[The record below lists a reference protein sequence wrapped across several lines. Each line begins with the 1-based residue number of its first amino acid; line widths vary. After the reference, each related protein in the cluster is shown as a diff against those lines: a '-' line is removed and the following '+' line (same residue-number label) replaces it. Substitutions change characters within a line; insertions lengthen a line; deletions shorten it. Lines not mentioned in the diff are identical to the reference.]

1 MVDYNLKRIQEYIK
15 EDLKR
20 LENSNLKQANKEK
33 YEYFKNKYYAL
44 NKKVLECQT
53 SLNAKNIITLN
64 PQTAYSFLN
73 EYARLSV
80 EYEIYMDFYGGSKII
95 NEYQIN
101 SICNNL
107 NKILNKLTKENYQE
121 IELELANTLKLYE
134 NIIASSLNSFRVSN
148 LITKIKYQITK
159 YRLDIENT
167 YKSENKTDYL
177 PLVIED
183 IENIINNPNTSSY
196 IKEELEKYY
205 IDTTLLLNNFYYV
218 LKLIINSS
226 RNLSLSQLKAILN
239 DLIYNEQD
247 LIKVSPNIFEKDISK
262 LDYLKAKYTEK
273 YAIEAI
279 FNKDNSEEY
288 VAEYIALILT
298 SNEFSYADIVASFVK
313 HNFKNYMYLAKLYL
327 SSSKPNLSTILTL
340 TELLK
345 NAGLDFSYELACAI
359 ISYKE
364 NIPLKD
370 LIEYIITTDNIYLL
384 NWLIS
389 NNLVDYYSQDFYLF
403 IKNNHPEKMTA
414 IKNPTFKLTI
424 ILSNYLKEPKS
435 ETFQELTKELSKLP
449 LKTQINW
456 IINNKLESQFL
467 DIITLYIKCD
477 ESLTLD
483 FILKLNLSLE
493 SKKTLLDIY
502 LTKEEINISNI
513 ISIKDSNLKNNALT
527 KMLKNKTFEELQTII
542 TNNCKNVNSV
552 LTIIN
557 NIEDL
562 TLKNE
567 IISWLYSEIKKENNS
582 FIKKLIG
589 ENLENNLDKLN
600 IFEIYYLTI
609 PHNCSLKFE
618 DIKKLFELYPHCKI
632 DYEGLIINCIN
643 KNIELYCFLYSKN
656 PQEFISLLKDE
667 KIALTSD
674 IAFSMVNKY
683 PELITYLIKYFNY
696 DSIPLLNK
704 ETLDI
709 YCTNYEINLNKNN
722 ISIMDKIEYTLK
734 HNNKDEQFYLFTY
747 IMHKGLINEELLIN
761 FLKISHNKVFSLQA
775 IKNTL
780 NPYLRPSL
788 IKILSQKVLLK
799 NKDTL
804 IAILSDYELEELE
817 KDPNASLKLE
827 KYYSNLIDILNSI
840 ANDDIKIKIIQALIK
855 LNDESLNAYLKSKFY
870 YHPSYSRI
878 IEKTIEEQ
886 KINSKLKRSLKK

>member
-1 MVDYNLKRIQEYIK
+1 MVDYNLKRVQEYIK

-562 TLKNE
+562 T
-567 IISWLYSEIKKENNS
+567 
-582 FIKKLIG
+582 
-589 ENLENNLDKLN
+589 
-600 IFEIYYLTI
+600 
-609 PHNCSLKFE
+609 
-618 DIKKLFELYPHCKI
+618 
-632 DYEGLIINCIN
+632 
-643 KNIELYCFLYSKN
+643 
-656 PQEFISLLKDE
+656 
-667 KIALTSD
+667 
-674 IAFSMVNKY
+674 
-683 PELITYLIKYFNY
+683 
-696 DSIPLLNK
+696 
-704 ETLDI
+704 
-709 YCTNYEINLNKNN
+709 
-722 ISIMDKIEYTLK
+722 
-734 HNNKDEQFYLFTY
+734 
-747 IMHKGLINEELLIN
+747 
-761 FLKISHNKVFSLQA
+761 
-775 IKNTL
+775 
-780 NPYLRPSL
+780 
-788 IKILSQKVLLK
+788 
-799 NKDTL
+799 
-804 IAILSDYELEELE
+804 
-817 KDPNASLKLE
+817 
-827 KYYSNLIDILNSI
+827 
-840 ANDDIKIKIIQALIK
+840 
-855 LNDESLNAYLKSKFY
+855 
-870 YHPSYSRI
+870 
-878 IEKTIEEQ
+878 
-886 KINSKLKRSLKK
+886 